1 MIDFGMNVQEAGDAA
16 RFNHAAGSSPTRRVV
31 PEGGLLRVE
40 SGVDEAVVEK
50 LKRRGHT
57 VEVAPGDYGGYQAI
71 LWDPVNRVYHG
82 ASEMR
87 KDGMSI
93 GY

>member
-1 MIDFGMNVQEAGDAA
+1 M
-16 RFNHAAGSSPTRRVV
+16 
-31 PEGGLLRVE
+31 VE
-40 SGVDEAVVEK
+40 
-50 LKRRGHT
+50 
-57 VEVAPGDYGGYQAI
+57 PGDYGGYQAI

-87 KDGMSI
+87 TDGTAI

>member
-1 MIDFGMNVQEAGDAA
+1 M
-16 RFNHAAGSSPTRRVV
+16 
-31 PEGGLLRVE
+31 PEGGLLSLE
-40 SGVDEAVVEK
+40 SGVDEAVVEE
-50 LKRRGHT
+50 LRRRGH
-57 VEVAPGDYGGYQAI
+57 PSGRGGDYGGYQAI

-87 KDGMSI
+87 KDGMAI